1 MMRFESE
8 LEAYGEELEEFI
20 DMFWLP
26 QGWFGAP
33 DHVAIKCADRSDFE
47 RTIRTF
53 EDDAEQISAIDMDG
67 RTLAAVRLASS
78 VAVGS
83 LGDVSWV
90 EVMEPRPEKVGK
102 DVVGL
107 EHMEF
112 TFPDFGLVRD
122 LLSERNIPY
131 EMQSNPSHRWINIVL
146 NELRQELKLN
156 DKPLSE
162 IVEEE
167 LASGESYLL

>member
-26 QGWFGAP
+26 PGWFGAP

-53 EDDAEQISAIDMDG
+53 EDDAEQISAIDMNG

-78 VAVGS
+78 IAVAS
-83 LGDVSWV
+83 LGDISWV

-131 EMQSNPSHRWINIVL
+131 EMQSNPSHTWINIVL

>member
-1 MMRFESE
+1 MRFESE

-26 QGWFGAP
+26 PGWFGEP

-47 RTIRTF
+47 STLETF
-53 EDDAEQISAIDMDG
+53 EDEAEEMSAVDMDG

-78 VAVGS
+78 IAVAS
-83 LGDVSWV
+83 LGDVKWV

-102 DVVGL
+102 DLVGL

-112 TFPDFGLVRD
+112 TFPDFAAVRD
-122 LLSERNIPY
+122 LLGERNIAY
-131 EMQSNPSHRWINIVL
+131 EVQSNPGHAWVNIVL
-146 NELRQELKLN
+146 NERGQELKLN
-156 DKPLSE
+156 NKPLSAV
-162 IVEEE
+162 IEEE
-167 LASGESYLL
+167 LASGDAYLL

>member
-83 LGDVSWV
+83 LGDVSWI

-122 LLSERNIPY
+122 LLSERNIPH